1 MCGIAGFVT
10 DRSLAIEET
19 IRGMTDR
26 LVHRGPDDE
35 GHWID
40 RETGLALGHRRL
52 SIVDLSPNGHQ
63 PMVSAC
69 GRYVI
74 VLNGEIY
81 NHEALRKSLDAAATG
96 TPVWRGRSDTETLL
110 ETIARRGFEHA
121 LDASV
126 GMFAFALWDRDSHTL
141 YLARDRFGEKPLYY
155 GSIGSSFVF
164 GSELKAL
171 TAFPGAHPEID
182 RDALAGMMQFG
193 YVCSPW
199 SIYRGIRKLPPGSF
213 LAVRIGDRGQAS
225 IGSPKRYWN
234 LDGSLQEGLRSE
246 LAHADDA
253 SLADRLDELLRQTL
267 RIQMVADVPL
277 GAFLSGGIDSSLV
290 VALMQ
295 AQSMRPVRT
304 FTIGF
309 REDDYDEAPYAKEVA
324 RHLGTEHTEW
334 YISPTEAASVIPELP
349 QIFDEPFAD
358 SSQVP
363 TTLVAR
369 MTRRHVTVSLS
380 GDGGDELFG
389 GYPRY
394 AFTQSL
400 WQRLGR
406 LPRWGRQTIAATAAS
421 ISPGSWDCILRA
433 VPSSR
438 LRRSVNGHRVHRLA
452 ALAGADSFEDMY
464 VRLLSQWSSD
474 SGLVAGSNGA
484 PWATGNAPDDGRS
497 MLDQMRRWDIGHYL
511 PDDILVKVDRAAMS
525 VSLETRAPLLDHR
538 IAEFAWA
545 LPARALL
552 RDGRGKWL
560 LRQVL
565 ERYVPTTLFERPKA
579 GFGMP
584 VARWLRTD
592 LREWA
597 EALLD
602 ECRLREQGLLAP
614 ESVRRM
620 WREHLAGTHDHQ
632 SRLWSVLMF
641 QAWCEAQGTA
651 MRPAAS
657 GYAAVRAA

>member
-1 MCGIAGFVT
+1 MCGIAGFVA
-10 DRSLAIEET
+10 DRSLAFEET

-26 LVHRGPDDE
+26 LAHRGPDDE

-40 RETGLALGHRRL
+40 RETGVALGHRRL
-52 SIVDLSPNGHQ
+52 SIVDLSLNGHQ
-63 PMVSAC
+63 PMVSSC

-81 NHEALRKSLDAAATG
+81 NHEALRESLDKAAANA
-96 TPVWRGRSDTETLL
+96 PFWRGRSDTETLL
-110 ETIARRGFEHA
+110 ETIARRGFEYA
-121 LDASV
+121 LDASA
-126 GMFAFALWDRDSHTL
+126 GMFAFALWDRDSRTL

-155 GSIGSSFVF
+155 GSVGSSLVF
-164 GSELKAL
+164 GSELKAI
-171 TAFPGAHPEID
+171 TAFPGARPEID
-182 RDALAGMMQFG
+182 RDALSGMMQFG

-213 LAVRIGDRGQAS
+213 LAIRIGNNGQAD
-225 IGSPKRYWN
+225 IGTPKRYWN
-234 LDGSLQEGLRSE
+234 LDGPLQEGLRSE

-253 SLADRLDELLRQTL
+253 SLIDRLDALLRQTL
-267 RIQMVADVPL
+267 RIQMVSDVPL

-295 AQSMRPVRT
+295 SQSTRPVRT

-309 REDDYDEAPYAKEVA
+309 REDDYDEAPYAREVA

-349 QIFDEPFAD
+349 HIFDEPFAD

-369 MTRRHVTVSLS
+369 MTRQHVKVSLS

-400 WQRLGR
+400 WRRFGR
-406 LPRWGRQTIAATAAS
+406 LPRWGRETIAATAAS
-421 ISPGSWDCILRA
+421 ISPNSWDRILRV

-452 ALAGADSFEDMY
+452 ALAGAGSFDEMY
-464 VRLLSQWSSD
+464 LQLLSQWAPG
-474 SGLVAGSNGA
+474 SGLVLGSNGA
-484 PWATGNAPDDGRS
+484 PWLTGNPIYNGRP
-497 MLDQMRRWDIGHYL
+497 MLDRMRQWDIAHYL

-538 IAEFAWA
+538 VAEFAWA
-545 LPARALL
+545 LPERVLL
-552 RDGRGKWL
+552 RNGCSKWL

-565 ERYVPTTLFERPKA
+565 QRYVPTALFDRPKA
-579 GFGMP
+579 GFGIP

-597 EALLD
+597 ETLLD
-602 ECRLREQGLLAP
+602 ERKLREQGLLTP
-614 ESVRRM
+614 GPVRRM

-641 QAWCEAQGTA
+641 QAWLEVQG
-651 MRPAAS
+651 PATHHMSS
-657 GYAAVRAA
+657 GSAAVRTA

>member
-10 DRSLAIEET
+10 DRSLALEET
-19 IRGMTDR
+19 IRRMTDR

-81 NHEALRKSLDAAATG
+81 NHLALRESLDEAATG
-96 TPVWRGRSDTETLL
+96 SPAWRSRSDTEALL
-110 ETIARRGFEHA
+110 ETIARRGLERA
-121 LDASV
+121 LEACV
-126 GMFAFALWDRDSHTL
+126 GMYAFALWDRDSRTL

-155 GSIGSSFVF
+155 GTIGSSFVF

-171 TAFPGAHPEID
+171 TAFPGARPEID

-199 SIYRGIRKLPPGSF
+199 SIYRDIRKLPAGSF
-213 LAVRIGDRGQAS
+213 LAVRIGDGGRAG
-225 IGSPKRYWN
+225 IGSPKRYWS
-234 LDGSLQEGLRSE
+234 LDGSLREGLRSD

-253 SLADRLDELLRQTL
+253 SLADRFDEHLRQAL
-267 RIQMVADVPL
+267 RIQMAADVPL

-290 VALMQ
+290 VASMQ

-309 REDDYDEAPYAKEVA
+309 REEDYDEAPYAKEVA

-334 YISPTEAASVIPELP
+334 YISPAEAASVIPELP

-363 TTLVAR
+363 TTLIAR

-400 WQRLGR
+400 WRRFGR
-406 LPRWGRQTIAATAAS
+406 LPGWVRQAVAAAAAS
-421 ISPGSWDCILRA
+421 VPPESWDRILRA

-452 ALAGADSFEDMY
+452 ALAGAAGFEDMY
-464 VRLLSQWSSD
+464 VRLLSQWPPD
-474 SGLVAGSNGA
+474 SGLVLGGNGTR
-484 PWATGNAPDDGRS
+484 WASGDTPDDVRS
-497 MLDQMRRWDIGHYL
+497 MLDRMRRWDVAHYL

-560 LRQVL
+560 LRRVL
-565 ERYVPTTLFERPKA
+565 ERYVPPALFERPKA

-592 LREWA
+592 LRPWA

-602 ECRLREQGLLAP
+602 ERKLREQGLLAP
-614 ESVRRM
+614 EPVRRM

-641 QAWCEAQGTA
+641 QAWFEAQGTA
-651 MRPAAS
+651 MRAAPS
-657 GYAAVRAA
+657 GHATAPVA